1 MSESRFLKL
10 FKTGTRPELTKSATK
25 YQTHVS
31 MAQVHLIHLPPPPLN
46 DPGEHMRSQTK
57 NLLQRAAHSLQQAY
71 ADKAELG
78 VEVERE
84 IINLIRQFGEIN
96 KKTTDPF
103 LKYNSLGAGVGL
115 DVLTKFCTTYPSDQ
129 RFEKMCLEVW
139 GLFARQVFDHSE
151 AQELR
156 LTSDLQSFLETIW
169 PLRAVAFAGEHA
181 CLASVFRFTSPI
193 LDTFVL

>member
-1 MSESRFLKL
+1 
-10 FKTGTRPELTKSATK
+10 
-25 YQTHVS
+25 
-31 MAQVHLIHLPPPPLN
+31 
-46 DPGEHMRSQTK
+46 MRSQTR

-103 LKYNSLGAGVGL
+103 LKYNTLGAGVGL

-151 AQELR
+151 APELR

-169 PLRAVAFAGEHA
+169 PPRAVAFAGEHA

>member
-84 IINLIRQFGEIN
+84 IINLILQFGESTKRQPILFLN
-96 KKTTDPF
+96 TT
-103 LKYNSLGAGVGL
+103 
-115 DVLTKFCTTYPSDQ
+115 
-129 RFEKMCLEVW
+129 RW
-139 GLFARQVFDHSE
+139 GL
-151 AQELR
+151 
-156 LTSDLQSFLETIW
+156 
-169 PLRAVAFAGEHA
+169 
-181 CLASVFRFTSPI
+181 
-193 LDTFVL
+193 VLGWMF